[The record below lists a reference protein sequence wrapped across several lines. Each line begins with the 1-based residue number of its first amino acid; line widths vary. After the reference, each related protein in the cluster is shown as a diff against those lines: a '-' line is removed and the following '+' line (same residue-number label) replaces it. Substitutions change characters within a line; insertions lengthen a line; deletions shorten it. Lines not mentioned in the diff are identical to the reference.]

1 MVSTSVQLEIFE
13 GPLDLLLH
21 LIKKNEVSIT
31 DIPIATITEQYLATL
46 ELMQNLSLDVAGEFL
61 VMAATLI
68 HIKSRMLLPAGD
80 DEGDEDEG
88 IDPHEELV
96 RRLLEYQRY
105 KEAAAELEQRDLL
118 TRDVFVRSPT
128 PTEEVGP
135 RGFREVSVFELLG
148 ALKRI
153 IDRLPKETVH
163 EVALDKIT
171 VREKMTLL
179 LETLRAHGSVFF
191 ESLFVEVKSRVEVVV
206 TFLAML
212 ELVKVRAIRIFQEE
226 MAGPILIEAAAQ
238 MDEAAEQVAI
248 DETGESQHGA

>member
-1 MVSTSVQLEIFE
+1 LEIFE

-68 HIKSRMLLPAGD
+68 HIKSRMLLPTGD
-80 DEGDEDEG
+80 NEADEDEG
-88 IDPHEELV
+88 VDPHEELV

-118 TRDVFVRSPT
+118 TRDVFVRSAP
-128 PTEEVGP
+128 PTEGAGP
-135 RGFREVSVFELLG
+135 RGFREVSVFDLLG
-148 ALKRI
+148 ALKRV
-153 IDRLPKETVH
+153 IDRLPKDTVH

-179 LETLRAHGSVFF
+179 LETLRVHGSVLF
-191 ESLFVEVKSRVEVVV
+191 ESLFAEVKSRVEVVA

-212 ELVKVRAIRIFQEE
+212 ELVKVRAIRVFQEE
-226 MAGPILIEAAAQ
+226 MAGPIMIEAAAR
-238 MDEAAEQVAI
+238 MEEAAEQVVL
-248 DETGESQHGA
+248 DQNEEDHHGA

>member
-1 MVSTSVQLEIFE
+1 LDIFE

-80 DEGDEDEG
+80 NDAEEDEG
-88 IDPHEELV
+88 VDPHEELV

-118 TRDVFVRSPT
+118 SRDVFVRSAT
-128 PTEEVGP
+128 PTEEAGP
-135 RGFREVSVFELLG
+135 RGFREVSVFDLLG
-148 ALKRI
+148 ALKRV
-153 IDRLPKETVH
+153 IDRLPKDTVH

-179 LETLRAHGSVFF
+179 LETLRIHGSVLF
-191 ESLFVEVKSRVEVVV
+191 ESLFAGVKSRVEVVA

-212 ELVKVRAIRIFQEE
+212 ELVKVRAIRVFQEE
-226 MAGPILIEAAAQ
+226 MAGPIMIEAAAR
-238 MDEAAEQVAI
+238 MEEAAEQVVL
-248 DETGESQHGA
+248 DQTEEDRHGA

>member
-1 MVSTSVQLEIFE
+1 LEIFE

-68 HIKSRMLLPAGD
+68 HIKSRMLLPTGD
-80 DEGDEDEG
+80 NEADEDEG
-88 IDPHEELV
+88 VDPHEELV

-118 TRDVFVRSPT
+118 TRDVFVRSAP
-128 PTEEVGP
+128 PTEEAGP
-135 RGFREVSVFELLG
+135 RGFREVSVFDLLG
-148 ALKRI
+148 ALKRV
-153 IDRLPKETVH
+153 IDRLPKDTVH

-179 LETLRAHGSVFF
+179 LESLRVHGSVLF
-191 ESLFVEVKSRVEVVV
+191 ESLFVEVKSRVEVVA

-212 ELVKVRAIRIFQEE
+212 ELVKVRAIRVFQEE
-226 MAGPILIEAAAQ
+226 MAGPIMIEAAAR
-238 MDEAAEQVAI
+238 MEEAAEQVVL
-248 DETGESQHGA
+248 DQNEEDHHGA